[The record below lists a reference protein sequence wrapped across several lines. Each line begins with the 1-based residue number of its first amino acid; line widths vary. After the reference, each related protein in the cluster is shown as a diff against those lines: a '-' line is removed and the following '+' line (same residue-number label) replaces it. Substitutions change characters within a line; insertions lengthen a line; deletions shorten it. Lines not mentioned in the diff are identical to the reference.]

1 MIKYIGD
8 IKKANLTVK
17 GSFKDGSHSVEVNGQ
32 PEKVQIMPPV
42 NKTKPEDLL
51 FYIHFESSAGISFV
65 VQPAFDSS
73 WIMPE

>member
-42 NKTKPEDLL
+42 NKTKPEDVL
-51 FYIHFESSAGISFV
+51 
-65 VQPAFDSS
+65 
-73 WIMPE
+73 